1 MIDSTLAHYR
11 ITAALGAGGMG
22 EVWRAT
28 DTKLGREVALKV
40 LPAEMAA
47 NPERLDRFRREAMM
61 LASLNHPNIAT
72 LYGFESVNT
81 QMAAGTAAPQGSRAD
96 EERLVGHA
104 SRVPD
109 TDLES
114 SSDAD
119 ARLNL
124 KLKTQNSKLPASA
137 GTVTFLVMELIEGES
152 LDRLIPEGGMPVE
165 RIVEIGT
172 ALAEALAAAHDK
184 GIVHRDLKPANVMVT
199 TDGRVKVLDFGLA
212 KIAAS
217 QPNEP
222 LNSEMATDLHTR
234 EGVVMG
240 TVPYMSPEQVQGE
253 SLDHRT
259 DIFSL
264 GVILHEMATGAR
276 PFAGASQAALVS
288 SILRDA
294 PRPVSELRV
303 DLSAGLAQ
311 VVRRCLEKEPGRRI
325 QTARDLA
332 AELRLEHREEVGD
345 VSRILR
351 LPPVPST
358 PLIGR
363 EETLES
369 AAALLGG
376 GARLLS
382 VTGYGGTG
390 KTRFAIALFERHAS
404 EHPGG
409 AAFVSL
415 ASVTA
420 AADVLPTI
428 ATALAIPEAQDR
440 SALDALATV
449 IGSRDV
455 LLVLDNLEQV
465 LDAARDVAALVGRC
479 PKLQV
484 IATSRAPL
492 KVGAETEFGLPPLD
506 LPAAGTP
513 GLDTLGHCPSVELFV
528 QRATK
533 VKPGFGLTEANA
545 GPVAEICRRLDGLP
559 LALELAAARVRIL
572 EPAALLQRLD
582 HALDILTSGDRDL
595 PLRQRTLRAAISWSY
610 SLLEAQEQQTL
621 RRLSCFHE
629 GWTLEAMEQV
639 CYGAEERHRALD
651 ELDSLVEKG
660 LARVVGESGRYALL
674 ETIRAFAAEQLHAG
688 GEVEST
694 RHAHAGYFIE
704 FAERVAFDLRTPDQ
718 IEAVQR
724 AHRDDANVHAAIDWL
739 TTCARAGDSEAL
751 ERALQLCGHQN
762 WFWHISGQH
771 VTARVAYD
779 ALLTLA
785 ADGDP
790 SRGRALSWLGAGMVS
805 TTTGEWERSL
815 DEWNRGF
822 EDGET
827 LGDARIAAE
836 GRMGVGYCNLS
847 LGRIEAA
854 AEALDDAIVRAAP
867 VDAFMQAMAM
877 TMKGMLLFATG
888 DCEAGVKLVQE
899 ARRIQEPGDHEGGG
913 VAQSFLA
920 QMTFAQ
926 GDPGAAL
933 TLYREALRMLE
944 IVGDHPEVARVHCEM
959 GWTALAA
966 SDRRAAA
973 ESFRR
978 AVHAYEGVGSARG
991 TGQAL
996 LGLAAVEATEDRSE
1010 KAVAIAAAAEA
1021 FLARAGTVV
1030 AHPMAPGLA
1039 EQIEALKASIPKG
1052 TLEGLV
1058 ARAATLTA
1066 ADVLEMAG
1074 EPS

>member
-1 MIDSTLAHYR
+1 
-11 ITAALGAGGMG
+11 
-22 EVWRAT
+22 
-28 DTKLGREVALKV
+28 
-40 LPAEMAA
+40 
-47 NPERLDRFRREAMM
+47 
-61 LASLNHPNIAT
+61 
-72 LYGFESVNT
+72 
-81 QMAAGTAAPQGSRAD
+81 
-96 EERLVGHA
+96 
-104 SRVPD
+104 
-109 TDLES
+109 
-114 SSDAD
+114 
-119 ARLNL
+119 
-124 KLKTQNSKLPASA
+124 
-137 GTVTFLVMELIEGES
+137 MELIEGES

-184 GIVHRDLKPANVMVT
+184 GIVHRDLKPGNVMVT
-199 TDGRVKVLDFGLA
+199 TNGRVKVLDFGLA
-212 KIAAS
+212 KIAAA
-217 QPNEP
+217 QPEEP

-234 EGVVMG
+234 DGVVMG
-240 TVPYMSPEQVQGE
+240 TMPYMSPEQLQGE
-253 SLDHRT
+253 ALDHRT

-264 GVILHEMATGAR
+264 GVILHEMATGRR
-276 PFAGASQAALVS
+276 PFEGRSSVDLVAA
-288 SILRDA
+288 ILRDA
-294 PRPVSELRV
+294 PPPMTESRA
-303 DLSAGLAQ
+303 DLPAGLAR
-311 VVRRCLEKEPGRRI
+311 VVRRCLEKNPGQRI

-332 AELRLEHREEVGD
+332 AELRLGHREEDDD
-345 VSRILR
+345 VSKILR

-363 EETLES
+363 EETLE
-369 AAALLGG
+369 AAAAILRGDV
-376 GARLLS
+376 RLFT

-390 KTRFAIALFERHAS
+390 KTRFAIELFERHAN

-420 AADVLPTI
+420 AAEVLPTV
-428 ATALAIPEAQDR
+428 ATALTIPEAQGR
-440 SALDALATV
+440 SALDALVTV
-449 IGSRDV
+449 IGRRDV

-465 LDAARDVAALVGRC
+465 LDAAQDVAALVGRC

-506 LPAAGTP
+506 LPADGAMA
-513 GLDTLGHCPSVELFV
+513 LDALGHCPSVELFV

-533 VKPGFGLTEANA
+533 VKSGFALTEANA
-545 GPVAEICRRLDGLP
+545 APVAEICRRLDGLP

-610 SLLEAQEQQTL
+610 SLLDAQEQQTL

-639 CYGAEERHRALD
+639 CYAADERHRALD

-660 LARVVGESGRYALL
+660 LVRVVGESGRYALL

-694 RHAHAGYFIE
+694 RHAHAEYFVA
-704 FAERVAFDLRTPDQ
+704 FAERVASDLRTPSQ
-718 IEAVQR
+718 IEAMGR
-724 AHRDDANVHAAIDWL
+724 AHSDDTNAHAAIDWL
-739 TTCARAGDSEAL
+739 TTCARTGDTGAL
-751 ERALQLCGHQN
+751 EQALLLCGHQN

-771 VTARVAYD
+771 RTARVAYE
-779 ALLTLA
+779 ALLALA
-785 ADGDP
+785 ADRAP

-805 TTTGEWERSL
+805 TTTDEWERSL
-815 DEWNRGF
+815 GEWNRGF

-888 DCEAGVKLVQE
+888 DCEAGVELVQE
-899 ARRIQEPGDHEGGG
+899 ARRVQEPIGDHEGGG

-933 TLYREALRMLE
+933 PLYREALRMLE
-944 IVGDHPEVARVHCEM
+944 VVGDHPEVARVHCEM

-966 SDRRAAA
+966 SDPHAAA

-996 LGLAAVEATEDRSE
+996 LGLAAVEAAEERSE
-1010 KAVAIAAAAEA
+1010 QAVAIAAAAEA

-1039 EQIEALKASIPKG
+1039 DRIEELKASIPRG
-1052 TLEGLV
+1052 TLEGMV

-1066 ADVLEMAG
+1066 TEVLAMAG
-1074 EPS
+1074 EPSESGGDQP